1 MFRSLI
7 AASTRANFPHKILSV
22 VGGIIINRVYTISNL
37 CTHLCSSNVEYFYRN
52 IFRSS
57 LPFFFFSLLEFP
69 AVPVPVFINS
79 SSNISMYKFSLEEF
93 SLIKLLARDK
103 LKIRCSPSF
112 EKEDSE
118 IQMSD
123 DVDLPRK
130 RIYSPFEETIRF
142 HALFLFRTAIFH
154 LACSCYRELY
164 IGYV

>member
-57 LPFFFFSLLEFP
+57 LPFFFFFSLLEFP

-93 SLIKLLARDK
+93 PPPDKVISKGQIENSL
-103 LKIRCSPSF
+103 
-112 EKEDSE
+112 
-118 IQMSD
+118 
-123 DVDLPRK
+123 LPKFRK
-130 RIYSPFEETIRF
+130 GRF
-142 HALFLFRTAIFH
+142 
-154 LACSCYRELY
+154 
-164 IGYV
+164 